1 MFRRCLLFTFLVSC
15 GPSLVSASPILDGWA
30 IAIDNQIF
38 TTFAAPTPYATQ
50 SDLMTS
56 GVLGDGS
63 VVTISGN
70 FDAGIIDYQTDG
82 LGQIGGGMGLGNLQ
96 VLIEGTGTHTVSL
109 WVDHHID
116 VGGTLFYYEG
126 GTVVGTAPTGYTYT
140 IDGPYGPDYKDYS
153 GSAYFENAT
162 QTLDNINHLGPD
174 APSDAS
180 MAIGISHNIGQ
191 ASVWLF
197 SVGYSGSDYIQPGFA
212 IPDGFHLTQSNID
225 ADGSLYFSA
234 SVSDTPEPSTG
245 FLLGSGAMLL
255 LLARR
260 RVSAGS
266 RAE

>member
-1 MFRRCLLFTFLVSC
+1 
-15 GPSLVSASPILDGWA
+15 LDGWA

-38 TTFAAPTPYATQ
+38 TTFASPTPYATQ

-63 VVTISGN
+63 IVSISGN
-70 FDAGIIDYQTDG
+70 FNAGIIDYQTNG
-82 LGQIGGGMGLGNLQ
+82 FGQIGGGTGLGNIQ
-96 VLIEGTGTHTVSL
+96 VLIAGTGIHTVSL

-116 VGGTLFYYEG
+116 VGGTQYFHEG
-126 GTVVGTAPTGYTYT
+126 GTVVGAPPPGYSYT
-140 IDGPYGPDYKDYS
+140 IDSPFGIDYKDYE
-153 GSAYFENAT
+153 GLAYVRNAL
-162 QTLDNINHLGPD
+162 QTLDNVNHLGPD

-197 SVGYSGSDYIQPGFA
+197 TVGYQGSDYIQQGFVL
-212 IPDGFHLTQSNID
+212 PSGFHLTQSNIA
-225 ADGSLYFSA
+225 ADGTLFFSA
-234 SVSDTPEPSTG
+234 SVTDTPEPSTG

-260 RVSAGS
+260 RRSADS
-266 RAE
+266 RG